1 MKKNNFKLFLD
12 DIRQPSDGFLYA
24 EQKYLLKYSQT
35 QSCQWE
41 VVRNYEDFCEFIDK
55 FGIPSMVSFD
65 HDLHFEHMRHYHDV
79 TTKTGVIEYD
89 NLKHKTG
96 KHCAEY
102 FLDKWR
108 IAGKPSTQV
117 YVHSAN
123 RWGQVEI
130 KNVLKE
136 LIND

>member
-1 MKKNNFKLFLD
+1 MKKNNLKLFLD
-12 DIRQPSDGFLYA
+12 DIRMPDAAFIYEERVKLIAKSGVQNC
-24 EQKYLLKYSQT
+24 E
-35 QSCQWE
+35 WNI
-41 VVRNYEDFCEFIDK
+41 VRNYEDFCEFIDK
-55 FGIPSMVSFD
+55 FGIPSVVSFD
-65 HDLHFEHMRHYHDV
+65 HDLCEEHMKYYFDFV
-79 TTKTGVIEYD
+79 SKNGYIDYA
-89 NLKHKTG
+89 NLKTKTG

-102 FLDKWR
+102 FVDKWEK
-108 IAGKPSTQV
+108 AGKPSTQV

>member
-1 MKKNNFKLFLD
+1 MKNNLKLFLD
-12 DIRQPSDGFLYA
+12 DIRMPADA
-24 EQKYLLKYSQT
+24 WIYSERIKMLEKSNT
-35 QSCQWE
+35 ISCEWTI
-41 VVRNYEDFCEFIDK
+41 VRNYQDFCDFIDK
-55 FGIPSMVSFD
+55 FGIPSVVSFD
-65 HDLHFEHMRHYHDV
+65 HDLCEEHMKYYFDF
-79 TTKTGVIEYD
+79 TSKNGYIDYS
-89 NLKHKTG
+89 NLSTKTG

-102 FLDKWR
+102 FLDKWTE
-108 IAGKPSTQV
+108 AGKPSTQV